1 MPAGRRD
8 ARRTEGQMA
17 GTLYLVGTPIGNLSD
32 ISERARSVLA
42 RVAVCYAEDTRR
54 TGRLLAR
61 LGLKVPLRSLHA
73 HNEAARTEEVLGRLL
88 SGQSCAIVSNA
99 GTPVVSDPGRRVVQA
114 AHDAACPVV
123 PIPGPSAVSTA
134 VAASG
139 LPADRFLFL
148 GFPPRSGPERREW
161 LAEAARSPVT
171 VIAFESPRRLER
183 LLASLGHAG
192 LGERQCAICRELTK
206 LHEEIRRGTIAE
218 LREAYRDERVLG
230 EVTVVIEGGGRTPPG
245 DPASAEKTARE
256 LAAEGWTGLE
266 IARHLREGFGLAR
279 NEAYRVGVRAERGAV
294 HEAEREN

>member
-1 MPAGRRD
+1 
-8 ARRTEGQMA
+8 MA

-54 TGRLLAR
+54 TGRLLVR
-61 LGLKVPLRSLHA
+61 LGLEVPLRSLHA
-73 HNEAARTEEVLGRLL
+73 HNEAARTEEVLDRLL
-88 SGQSCAIVSNA
+88 SGQSCAIVSDA

-134 VAASG
+134 VAVSG

-148 GFPPRSGPERREW
+148 GFPPRKGPERREW
-161 LAEAARSPVT
+161 LAEAVRSPVT

-183 LLASLGHAG
+183 LLASLAHAG
-192 LGERQCAICRELTK
+192 LGERRCAVCRELTK

-218 LREAYRDERVLG
+218 LREAYREERVLG
-230 EVTVVIEGGGRTPPG
+230 EVTVVIEGGGRRPPG
-245 DPASAEKTARE
+245 DSASAEKTARE

-266 IARHLREGFGLAR
+266 IARHLRKSFGLAR
-279 NEAYRVGVRAERGAV
+279 NEAYRVGVQAERGAE
-294 HEAEREN
+294 HGTERED